1 MVTALTQCLY
11 GIRNQANP
19 REKFSLSLFQQWRGK
34 DSHSG
39 LYRDVI
45 YLHGHSLETL
55 ELH

>member
-11 GIRNQANP
+11 GIRNQEHP
-19 REKFSLSLFQQWRGK
+19 REKFSLRLFQQWRGK

-45 YLHGHSLETL
+45 YLYGHSHETL